1 MANYT
6 PNYGLHQWI
15 PEDVF
20 VRTDF
25 NTDLSKIDA
34 GLKAAQDTAN
44 SAASAAATAQSTA
57 NTANTNAAAAQST
70 ANGKTAIVTG
80 SYEGDGKTSKTITL
94 GFQAKAVLVTSQSGI
109 VNTTYHCYGGL
120 ALPGKPCYHRDMN
133 AIEITS
139 SGFKVA
145 YKDEGG
151 TSVAT
156 NQSNTTYFYIA
167 FR

>member
-1 MANYT
+1 MATYT
-6 PNYGLHQWI
+6 ANYGLHQWV

-80 SYEGDGKTSKTITL
+80 TYTGTGTENRAISL
-94 GFQAKAVLVTSQSGI
+94 GFRPKAVLVERNNGVRYTNLP
-109 VNTTYHCYGGL
+109 VAGL
-120 ALPGKPCYHRDMN
+120 ALYGQPCADHP
-133 AIEITS
+133 I
-139 SGFKVA
+139 
-145 YKDEGG
+145 EGG
-151 TSVAT
+151 LTVTANGFTVDTHSTVKFNNEQVIYYYLAI
-156 NQSNTTYFYIA
+156 Q
-167 FR
+167 